1 MRKIHVL
8 NNDQSE
14 RKRIMTTYSNRT
26 DLTLEAQ
33 ELLVRGEPDKKDFD
47 GIITHT
53 RREGKLNITKVEV
66 TNDNG
71 AAKIGKPVGTYVTI
85 EMGNSELK
93 SNEDYVHAR
102 SAIATELSA
111 LIPNIENKTVLI
123 IGLGNWN
130 VTPDALGPKVVSKL
144 AITRHILEHFPDERE
159 KNLNP
164 VCAIAPGVLGI
175 TGIETAEIIKG
186 VADRVKPD
194 FIIAIDALASMRTE
208 RVNKTIQLCDT
219 GISPGSGVGNKRKE
233 LSKNTL
239 GVPVYAIGVPTV
251 VDAITMANETIEAI
265 INALKEEVKTSE
277 NIYSFMKDIDPQDK
291 QELISKV
298 FNPGD
303 ENMIVTPRG
312 IDEAITIMSKLIAD
326 SLNVFI
332 HRHNYSYLQQAYLM

>member
-1 MRKIHVL
+1 
-8 NNDQSE
+8 
-14 RKRIMTTYSNRT
+14 
-26 DLTLEAQ
+26 
-33 ELLVRGEPDKKDFD
+33 
-47 GIITHT
+47 
-53 RREGKLNITKVEV
+53 
-66 TNDNG
+66 
-71 AAKIGKPVGTYVTI
+71 
-85 EMGNSELK
+85 
-93 SNEDYVHAR
+93 
-102 SAIATELSA
+102 
-111 LIPNIENKTVLI
+111 
-123 IGLGNWN
+123 
-130 VTPDALGPKVVSKL
+130 
-144 AITRHILEHFPDERE
+144 
-159 KNLNP
+159 
-164 VCAIAPGVLGI
+164 
-175 TGIETAEIIKG
+175 
-186 VADRVKPD
+186 
-194 FIIAIDALASMRTE
+194 MRTE